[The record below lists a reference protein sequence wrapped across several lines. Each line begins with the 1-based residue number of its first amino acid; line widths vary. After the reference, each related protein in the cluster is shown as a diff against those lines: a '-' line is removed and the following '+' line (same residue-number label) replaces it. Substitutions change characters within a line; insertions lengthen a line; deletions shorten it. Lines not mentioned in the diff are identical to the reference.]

1 MYIYIY
7 IYKIDGII
15 RFGNQNELG
24 KSSVYIK
31 FCLMMQ
37 WNVFFLCFRA
47 GLWELRFGTRNRN
60 PKPQQATLW
69 ILIISIQQIIQK
81 NIQLR
86 IAPVRHS
93 VLVRLML
100 TLVYSYCVDV
110 VINYLFFF
118 LILVLSFL
126 FFPQST

>member
-1 MYIYIY
+1 
-7 IYKIDGII
+7 
-15 RFGNQNELG
+15 
-24 KSSVYIK
+24 
-31 FCLMMQ
+31 MMQ
-37 WNVFFLCFRA
+37 WKVFFCV
-47 GLWELRFGTRNRN
+47 FGQVFGSFVLVPEISTKN

-69 ILIISIQQIIQK
+69 ILIISIQQIIQT

-110 VINYLFFF
+110 VINYLFLF